1 MRICPECGRSFNR
14 LRALS
19 RTDNKT
25 MICDECGTVEALESL
40 PHGILTPQER
50 TRIDVMVSGNKWAM
64 ENFNAIHD

>member
-50 TRIDVMVSGNKWAM
+50 TRIAVMVSGNKWAM